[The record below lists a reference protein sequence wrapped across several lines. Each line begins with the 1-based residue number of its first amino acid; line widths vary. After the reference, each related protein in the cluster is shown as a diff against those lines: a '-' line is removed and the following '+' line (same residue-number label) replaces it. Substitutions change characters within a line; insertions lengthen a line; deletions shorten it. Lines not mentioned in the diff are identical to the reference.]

1 LNFGDLETLRTQY
14 QEYLQSQDANFDN
27 EAGKL
32 NQAILFSLGIFNPD
46 DLFKQFSDQELEP
59 YLSEKRLDL
68 KKYFVFNLG
77 KELSTIPVTVSDYEG
92 KTFSEPV
99 PNLRRVE
106 PLLSEHLTQLFND
119 RQQKLAISFTG
130 KNTNQPSQA

>member
-14 QEYLQSQDANFDN
+14 QEYLQSQDSSDSDN

-46 DLFKQFSDQELEP
+46 DLFKQKLSDQELEP

-77 KELSTIPVTVSDYEG
+77 QEVKIAPKITISLNDEEDKKDEREEENNQNNEQTNNSQIKLKGLPV
-92 KTFSEPV
+92 
-99 PNLRRVE
+99 
-106 PLLSEHLTQLFND
+106 
-119 RQQKLAISFTG
+119 
-130 KNTNQPSQA
+130 